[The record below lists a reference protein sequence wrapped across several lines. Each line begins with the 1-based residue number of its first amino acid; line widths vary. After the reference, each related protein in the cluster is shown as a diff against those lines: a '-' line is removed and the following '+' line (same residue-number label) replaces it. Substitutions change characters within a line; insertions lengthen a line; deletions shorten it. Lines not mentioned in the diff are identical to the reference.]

1 MSKKILLLLIALVAC
16 TYRFPDLNNTPHP
29 GKADFTKVIA
39 IGNSLT
45 AGYANGALYD
55 QGQQNSYAN
64 IIAGQINQVTPIT
77 FNQPEI
83 NAPVGY
89 LGTDSSGTILG
100 RLHLVNPQQPVP
112 VPIVPG
118 DPFDESYD
126 GDKNQLNNFGVPGMR
141 LVDVMKA
148 GYALENPYYKRFALD
163 INNGSVLDDAL
174 AAQASFFIFWLGNND
189 VLGYAISGASGNAN
203 GDGSQRDDLISAD
216 LFADTYQAVLDKLM
230 AEKRQGVVINIPP
243 VMEIPFFTTL
253 SYNFIHFN
261 TAEAADSALVAQ
273 LNQQYD
279 AYNAGLL
286 QAYNQ
291 GLLSEEEY
299 NNRQILFADGDNGL
313 VIEDEYLTDLNQA
326 GLPDWRQTQAGD
338 KLVLTVALLVGADYR
353 QGAIGLAVP
362 LTDEYVLTPPEQE
375 VINSRI
381 ALYNQAIEQV
391 ASQYTEDLALVDIH
405 AVFQD
410 FLAHGVVI
418 NGSGL
423 TPSIFP
429 PFGAFSLDG
438 VHPNP
443 RGAAFVANQII
454 ATLNDHFEAY
464 IPPVNPN
471 NYPGNELPVPQ

>member
-1 MSKKILLLLIALVAC
+1 MSKKILFLLLALAAC
-16 TYRFPDLNNTPHP
+16 TYKFPDLHNTPNP
-29 GKADFTKVIA
+29 GSADFTKIIA

-64 IIAGQINQVTPIT
+64 IIAGQINQVVPTT
-77 FNQPEI
+77 FNQPDI
-83 NAPVGY
+83 NSPVGY
-89 LGTDSSGTILG
+89 LGTNSSGTILG
-100 RLHLVNPQQPVP
+100 RLHLVNPRQPVP
-112 VPIVPG
+112 APIVPG
-118 DPFDESYD
+118 NPFDEFYD
-126 GDKNQLNNFGVPGMR
+126 GDKTQLNNFGVPGMR

-163 INNGSVLDDAL
+163 ISNGSLLDDAL
-174 AAQASFFIFWLGNND
+174 TAQASFFIFWLGNND
-189 VLGYAISGASGNAN
+189 VLGYAINGASGNAN
-203 GDGSQRDDLISAD
+203 GDGSQRDDLISAA

-243 VMEIPFFTTL
+243 VTEIPYFTTL
-253 SYNFIHFN
+253 PYNLIHFN
-261 TAEAADSALVAQ
+261 TSEATDSTLVAQ
-273 LNQQYD
+273 LNQMY
-279 AYNAGLL
+279 ATYNAGLQ
-286 QAYNQ
+286 QAYSQ

-299 NNRQILFADGDNGL
+299 NNRQIIFADGENGL
-313 VIEDEYLTDLNQA
+313 VIEDEYLTDLSQA
-326 GLPDWRQTQAGD
+326 GLPNWRQTQAGD
-338 KLVLTVALLVGADYR
+338 KLVLTVALLAGTDQG

-375 VINSRI
+375 LIDSRI
-381 ALYNQAIEQV
+381 SQYNQAIEQAV
-391 ASQYTEDLALVDIH
+391 SQYAEDLALVDIH
-405 AVFQD
+405 TVFQD
-410 FLAHGVVI
+410 FLDHGVVI

-443 RGAAFVANQII
+443 RGAAYVANQVI
-454 ATLNDHFEAY
+454 AAINDHFEAY